1 MVRFILLVSL
11 IKFLIMKPILF
22 VIILFCISTSLFAQ
36 HSVTKLWETDTVLKV
51 PESVLLDVDNKILY
65 VSNIDGTDG
74 WAKDGKG
81 SIGKVGL
88 DGKIIAVDWVPGL
101 NAPKGLGLY
110 KGKLYAADIDEVVV
124 VDIKKGAIEK
134 KIPIEGAKGLNDISV
149 GSDGVIWVSDSK
161 NNVIYRLE
169 NEKPSVYLQGLKGA
183 NGVLKRG
190 NDFFIVDAGG
200 AYRVNDDKTL
210 TKLADGMDGGTDGIE
225 NVAGNDFLVSCWAG
239 ALWYVHAEGT
249 KELLFDGR
257 SQKTNTA
264 DIGYDPKTKI
274 VYVPTFFRNSVIA
287 FQVK

>member
-1 MVRFILLVSL
+1 MKSILAVT
-11 IKFLIMKPILF
+11 
-22 VIILFCISTSLFAQ
+22 ILFCISASLFAQ
-36 HSVTKLWETDTVLKV
+36 HSVIKLWETDTVLKV
-51 PESVLLDVDNKILY
+51 PESVLLDVDNKVLY

-101 NAPKGLGLY
+101 NAPKGLGRY

-124 VDIKKGAIEK
+124 VDIKKGAIDR

-149 GSDGVIWVSDSK
+149 GSDGVVWVSDSK
-161 NNVIYRLE
+161 NNVIYKLE
-169 NEKPSVYLQGLKGA
+169 NDKSSVYLEGLKGA

-200 AYRVNDDKTL
+200 AYRVNADKTL
-210 TKLADGMDGGTDGIE
+210 TKLADGMEGGTDGIE

-249 KELLFDGR
+249 KELLFDGK

-264 DIGYDPKTKI
+264 DIGFDPKTKI

>member
-1 MVRFILLVSL
+1 
-11 IKFLIMKPILF
+11 MKPILP
-22 VIILFCISTSLFAQ
+22 VAILLCISVGVFAQ

-51 PESVLLDVDNKILY
+51 PESVLFDADNKILY

-81 SIGKVGL
+81 SVAKVGM
-88 DGKIIAVDWVPGL
+88 DGKIIAVEWVTGL
-101 NAPKGLGLY
+101 NAPKGLGMY
-110 KGKLYAADIDEVVV
+110 KGKLYAADIDEIVVI
-124 VDIKKGAIEK
+124 DIKKGAIDK
-134 KIPIEGAKGLNDISV
+134 KVPIEGAKGLNDISI
-149 GSDGVIWVSDSK
+149 GSDGAIFVSDSK
-161 NNVIYRLE
+161 NNVIYKVE
-169 NEKPSVYLQGLKGA
+169 NDKSSVYVQNLKGA

-200 AYRVNDDKTL
+200 AYKVNDDKTL
-210 TKLADGMDGGTDGIE
+210 MKISDGMEGGTDGIE

-249 KELLFDGR
+249 KELLFDGKA
-257 SQKTNTA
+257 QKTNTA
-264 DIGYDPKTKI
+264 DIGFDPKTKI

>member
-1 MVRFILLVSL
+1 
-11 IKFLIMKPILF
+11 MKPILS
-22 VIILFCISTSLFAQ
+22 VTILLCISASLFAQ
-36 HSVTKLWETDTVLKV
+36 HSVTKLWETDTLLKV
-51 PESVLLDVDNKILY
+51 PESVFFDAENKILY

-124 VDIKKGAIEK
+124 IDIKKGAIDK
-134 KIPIEGAKGLNDISV
+134 KIPVEGAKGLNDISV
-149 GSDGVIWVSDSK
+149 GSDGIIWVSDSK
-161 NNVIYRLE
+161 NNVIYKLE
-169 NEKPSVYLQGLKGA
+169 NEKSSVYLEGLKGA

-200 AYRVNDDKTL
+200 AYRVNADKTL
-210 TKLADGMDGGTDGIE
+210 TKLADGMEGGTDGIE

-249 KELLFDGR
+249 KELLFDGK

-264 DIGYDPKTKI
+264 DIGFDPKTKI

>member
-1 MVRFILLVSL
+1 
-11 IKFLIMKPILF
+11 MKPILF
-22 VIILFCISTSLFAQ
+22 VTILFFISVNLCAQ
-36 HSVTKLWETDTVLKV
+36 HSVTKLWETDTALKV
-51 PESVLLDVDNKILY
+51 PESVLLDVDNKVLY

-81 SIGKVGL
+81 SVGKVGL

-124 VDIKKGAIEK
+124 IDIKKGAIDK
-134 KIPIEGAKGLNDISV
+134 KISIEGAKGLNDISI
-149 GSDGVIWVSDSK
+149 GSDGVVWVSDSK
-161 NNVIYRLE
+161 NNVIYKVE
-169 NEKPSVYLQGLKGA
+169 NDKPSVYLEGLKGA

-190 NDFFIVDAGG
+190 KDFFIVDAGG

-210 TKLADGMDGGTDGIE
+210 TKLADGMEGGTDGIE

-249 KELLFDGR
+249 KELLFDGK

-264 DIGYDPKTKI
+264 DIGFDPKTKI

>member
-1 MVRFILLVSL
+1 MKSILAVT
-11 IKFLIMKPILF
+11 
-22 VIILFCISTSLFAQ
+22 ILFCISASLFAQ

-51 PESVLLDVDNKILY
+51 PESVLLDLDSKVLY

-124 VDIKKGAIEK
+124 VDIKKGAIDK

-149 GSDGVIWVSDSK
+149 GSDGVVWVSDSK
-161 NNVIYRLE
+161 NNVIYKVE
-169 NEKPSVYLQGLKGA
+169 NDKSSVYLEGLKGA

-200 AYRVNDDKTL
+200 AYRVNADKTL
-210 TKLADGMDGGTDGIE
+210 TKLADGMEGGTDGIE

-249 KELLFDGR
+249 KELLFDGK

-264 DIGYDPKTKI
+264 DIGFDPKTKI

>member
-1 MVRFILLVSL
+1 MKSILAVT
-11 IKFLIMKPILF
+11 
-22 VIILFCISTSLFAQ
+22 ILFCISASLFAQ

-51 PESVLLDVDNKILY
+51 PESVLLDVDSKVLY

-124 VDIKKGAIEK
+124 VDIKKGAIDK

-149 GSDGVIWVSDSK
+149 GSDGVVWVSDSK
-161 NNVIYRLE
+161 NNVIYKVE
-169 NEKPSVYLQGLKGA
+169 NDKSSVYLEGLKGA

-200 AYRVNDDKTL
+200 AYRVNADKTL
-210 TKLADGMDGGTDGIE
+210 TKLADGMEGGTDGIE

-249 KELLFDGR
+249 KELLFDGK

-264 DIGYDPKTKI
+264 DIGFDPKTKI

>member
-1 MVRFILLVSL
+1 
-11 IKFLIMKPILF
+11 MKPILS
-22 VIILFCISTSLFAQ
+22 VAILLSISASLFAQ

-51 PESVLLDVDNKILY
+51 PESVLFDAENKILY
-65 VSNIDGTDG
+65 ASNIDGTDG

-81 SIGKVGL
+81 SVAKVGL
-88 DGKIIAVDWVPGL
+88 DGKIIAVEWVTGL
-101 NAPKGLGLY
+101 NAPKGLGMY
-110 KGKLYAADIDEVVV
+110 KGKLYAADIDEIVVI
-124 VDIKKGAIEK
+124 DIKKGVIDK
-134 KIPIEGAKGLNDISV
+134 KIPVEGAKGLNDISV

-161 NNVIYRLE
+161 NNVIYKVE
-169 NEKPSVYLQGLKGA
+169 NDKSSVYLEGLKGA

-190 NDFFIVDAGG
+190 KEFFIVDAGG

-210 TKLADGMDGGTDGIE
+210 TKLSDGMEGGTDGIE
-225 NVAGNDFLVSCWAG
+225 NVAGNDFLVSCWQG

-249 KELLFDGR
+249 KELLFDGK

-264 DIGYDPKTKI
+264 DIGFDPKTKI

>member
-1 MVRFILLVSL
+1 
-11 IKFLIMKPILF
+11 
-22 VIILFCISTSLFAQ
+22 
-36 HSVTKLWETDTVLKV
+36 VTKLWETDTALKV
-51 PESVLLDVDNKILY
+51 PESVLLDVDNKVLY

-81 SIGKVGL
+81 SVGKVGL

-124 VDIKKGAIEK
+124 IDIKKGAIDK
-134 KIPIEGAKGLNDISV
+134 KISIEGAKGLNDISI
-149 GSDGVIWVSDSK
+149 GSDGVVWVSDSK
-161 NNVIYRLE
+161 NNVIYKVE
-169 NEKPSVYLQGLKGA
+169 NDKPSVYLEGLKGA

-190 NDFFIVDAGG
+190 KDFFIVDAGG

-210 TKLADGMDGGTDGIE
+210 TKLADGMEGGTDGIE

-249 KELLFDGR
+249 KELLFDGK

-264 DIGYDPKTKI
+264 DIGFDPKTKI